1 MIDHTPPAGDP
12 RHPGDAFLQAEI
24 DENRA
29 GERALVP
36 KTVIAIAFVVLLV
49 VVRELFFA

>member
-1 MIDHTPPAGDP
+1 MTDQSPPPGDP
-12 RHPGDAFLQAEI
+12 RHAGNAFLQAEI

-36 KTVIAIAFVVLLV
+36 KAVIAVAFVVLLV
-49 VVRELFFA
+49 VLREVFFA